1 MYQRREM
8 IYFGDV
14 YQKLSNMRQNSLEDG
29 LNQFCSTMDRNSNL
43 NEIFGYQKFEE

>member
-1 MYQRREM
+1 MRMYQRREM

-29 LNQFCSTMDRNSNL
+29 LNQFCSTMDRNSL
-43 NEIFGYQKFEE
+43 RKEIF

>member
-1 MYQRREM
+1 MRMYQRREM

-29 LNQFCSTMDRNSNL
+29 LNRFRSTMDRNFL
-43 NEIFGYQKFEE
+43 RKEIF

>member
-14 YQKLSNMRQNSLEDG
+14 YKKLSNMRRNALEDG
-29 LNQFCSTMDRNSNL
+29 LNQFCSTMDRNSL
-43 NEIFGYQKFEE
+43 RNEIF

>member
-14 YQKLSNMRQNSLEDG
+14 YKKLSNMRQNALEDG
-29 LNQFCSTMDRNSNL
+29 LNQFCSTMDRNSFR
-43 NEIFGYQKFEE
+43 NEIF